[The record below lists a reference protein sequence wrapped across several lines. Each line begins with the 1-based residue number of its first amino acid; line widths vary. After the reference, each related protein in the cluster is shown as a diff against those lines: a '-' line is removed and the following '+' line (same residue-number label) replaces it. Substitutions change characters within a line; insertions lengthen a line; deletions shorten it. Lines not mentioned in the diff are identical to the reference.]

1 VVFPSPSVRP
11 PDRAPARTLKLT
23 IQYDGTN
30 YVGWQRQAAG
40 TSIQGLLE
48 DALAPIEGAPVT
60 VHGAGRTDAGVH
72 ALAQVASVT
81 LSASLDATTLARAL
95 NATLPEDVRIVR
107 ADEAAAGFHARFSAT
122 GKTYEYR
129 IVAGPFVS
137 PFVFRYAW
145 HVPQSLDLDAMRGA
159 AEPLVGRHDFA
170 AFQAAGST
178 VHSTEREITSIE
190 WEEGRGADHPLV
202 VRITGDG
209 FLRHMARAMVGTLVE
224 VGCRRWARRRPFEAL
239 ESGSRAAAGPTA
251 PPRGLFL
258 ARVLYDT
265 KLGGGVP

>member
-1 VVFPSPSVRP
+1 MARP
-11 PDRAPARTLKLT
+11 PDRLSVRNLKLT

-72 ALAQVASVT
+72 ALAQVASVA
-81 LSASLDATTLARAL
+81 LSASLDVTTIARAL
-95 NATLPEDVRIVR
+95 NATLPEDVRIAG
-107 ADEAAAGFHARFSAT
+107 ADEAAADFHARFSAT

-129 IVAGPFVS
+129 IVAGPFIS

-145 HVPQSLDLDAMRGA
+145 HVPQRLDLDAMRA
-159 AEPLVGRHDFA
+159 AAQPLVGRHDFA

-178 VHSTEREITSIE
+178 VHSTERAITAIE
-190 WEEGRGADHPLV
+190 WDEGRGADHPLV
-202 VRITGDG
+202 LRITGDG
-209 FLRHMARAMVGTLVE
+209 FLRHMVRAIAGTLVE
-224 VGCRRWARRRPFEAL
+224 VGCGRWDRRRPVEAL
-239 ESGSRAAAGPTA
+239 ESRSRASAGPTA

-265 KLGGGVP
+265 KLSGGVP